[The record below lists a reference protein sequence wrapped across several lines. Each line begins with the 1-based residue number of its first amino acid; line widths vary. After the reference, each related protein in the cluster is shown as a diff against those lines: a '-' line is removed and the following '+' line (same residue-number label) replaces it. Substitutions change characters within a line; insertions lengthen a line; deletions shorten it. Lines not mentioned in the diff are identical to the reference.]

1 MEIRSFTRAERVR
14 LLQFVREA
22 LERDLAGA
30 ELPAPPPFPR
40 LAETGSCFVTLKEAG
55 ELRGCIGNIEAFE
68 PLGENLLRN
77 AINASQSD
85 PRFPPL
91 EAEELPFILIE
102 LSILTPASP
111 IASAEEFRIGQDGII
126 LRLGGRGARAK
137 GIHAAGGAGAAL
149 GSGDDVALS
158 FTQSGFAGRCL
169 ATAGGPA
176 VHLSGGGFWR
186 RGVRHRVSGL
196 IREG

>member
-1 MEIRSFTRAERVR
+1 MVIRSFTRAERVR

-126 LRLGGRGARAK
+126 LRLGGRGAVFLPQVGPEQHWDRETTLRYLSRK
-137 GIHAAGGAGAAL
+137 AGLPEDA
-149 GSGDDVALS
+149 
-158 FTQSGFAGRCL
+158 
-169 ATAGGPA
+169 
-176 VHLSGGGFWR
+176 WR
-186 RGVRHRVSGL
+186 RPEARLFTFQAEVFGEEECGTGFRG
-196 IREG
+196 

>member
-1 MEIRSFTRAERVR
+1 MEIRSFTRTERVR

-126 LRLGGRGARAK
+126 LRLGGRGAVFLPQVAPEQHWDRETTLRYLSRK
-137 GIHAAGGAGAAL
+137 AGLPEDA
-149 GSGDDVALS
+149 
-158 FTQSGFAGRCL
+158 
-169 ATAGGPA
+169 
-176 VHLSGGGFWR
+176 WR
-186 RGVRHRVSGL
+186 RPEARLFTFQAEVFGEEECGTGFRG
-196 IREG
+196 

>member
-126 LRLGGRGARAK
+126 LRLGGRGAVFLPQVAPDSRK
-137 GIHAAGGAGAAL
+137 AGLPENAWQWPQAEL
-149 GSGDDVALS
+149 
-158 FTQSGFAGRCL
+158 FTFQAEVFG
-169 ATAGGPA
+169 
-176 VHLSGGGFWR
+176 
-186 RGVRHRVSGL
+186 
-196 IREG
+196 EEED

>member
-68 PLGENLLRN
+68 PLGKICFEMRSTRRRVIR
-77 AINASQSD
+77 A
-85 PRFPPL
+85 
-91 EAEELPFILIE
+91 
-102 LSILTPASP
+102 
-111 IASAEEFRIGQDGII
+111 FRRWKRKSC
-126 LRLGGRGARAK
+126 RL
-137 GIHAAGGAGAAL
+137 
-149 GSGDDVALS
+149 
-158 FTQSGFAGRCL
+158 F
-169 ATAGGPA
+169 
-176 VHLSGGGFWR
+176 
-186 RGVRHRVSGL
+186 
-196 IREG
+196 

>member
-126 LRLGGRGARAK
+126 LRLGGCGAVFLPQVAPEQHWDRETTLRYLSRK
-137 GIHAAGGAGAAL
+137 AGLPEDA
-149 GSGDDVALS
+149 
-158 FTQSGFAGRCL
+158 
-169 ATAGGPA
+169 
-176 VHLSGGGFWR
+176 WR
-186 RGVRHRVSGL
+186 RPEARLFTFQAEVFGEEECGTGFRG
-196 IREG
+196 

>member
-1 MEIRSFTRAERVR
+1 MVIRSFTRAERVR

-126 LRLGGRGARAK
+126 LRLGGRGAVFLPQVAPEQHWDRETTLRYLSRK
-137 GIHAAGGAGAAL
+137 AGLPEDAWRRPEARL
-149 GSGDDVALS
+149 
-158 FTQSGFAGRCL
+158 FTFQAEVFGEEECG
-169 ATAGGPA
+169 T
-176 VHLSGGGFWR
+176 GFW
-186 RGVRHRVSGL
+186 G
-196 IREG
+196 

>member
-30 ELPAPPPFPR
+30 ELPALPPFPR

-126 LRLGGRGARAK
+126 LRLGGRGAVFLPQVAPEQHWDRETTLRYLSRK
-137 GIHAAGGAGAAL
+137 AGLPEDA
-149 GSGDDVALS
+149 
-158 FTQSGFAGRCL
+158 
-169 ATAGGPA
+169 
-176 VHLSGGGFWR
+176 WR
-186 RGVRHRVSGL
+186 RPEARLFTFQAEVFGEEECGTGFRG
-196 IREG
+196 

>member
-102 LSILTPASP
+102 LSILTPAAP

-126 LRLGGRGARAK
+126 LRLGGRRAVFLPQVAPEQHWDRETTLRYLSRK
-137 GIHAAGGAGAAL
+137 AGL
-149 GSGDDVALS
+149 PDDA
-158 FTQSGFAGRCL
+158 
-169 ATAGGPA
+169 
-176 VHLSGGGFWR
+176 WR
-186 RGVRHRVSGL
+186 RPDARLFTFQAEVFGEAES
-196 IREG
+196 

>member
-1 MEIRSFTRAERVR
+1 MVIRSFTRAERVR

-126 LRLGGRGARAK
+126 LRLGGRGAVFLPQVAPEHHWDRETTLRYLSRK
-137 GIHAAGGAGAAL
+137 AGLPEDA
-149 GSGDDVALS
+149 
-158 FTQSGFAGRCL
+158 
-169 ATAGGPA
+169 
-176 VHLSGGGFWR
+176 WR
-186 RGVRHRVSGL
+186 RPEARLFTFQAEVFGEEECGTGFRG
-196 IREG
+196 

>member
-126 LRLGGRGARAK
+126 LRLGGRGAVFLPQVAPEQHWDRETPLRYLSRK
-137 GIHAAGGAGAAL
+137 AGLPEDA
-149 GSGDDVALS
+149 
-158 FTQSGFAGRCL
+158 
-169 ATAGGPA
+169 
-176 VHLSGGGFWR
+176 WR
-186 RGVRHRVSGL
+186 RPEARLFTFQAEVFGEEECGTGFRG
-196 IREG
+196 

>member
-102 LSILTPASP
+102 LSILTPAFP

-126 LRLGGRGARAK
+126 LRLGGRGAVFLPQVAPEQHWDRETTLRYLSRK
-137 GIHAAGGAGAAL
+137 AGLPEDA
-149 GSGDDVALS
+149 
-158 FTQSGFAGRCL
+158 
-169 ATAGGPA
+169 
-176 VHLSGGGFWR
+176 WR
-186 RGVRHRVSGL
+186 RPEARLFTFQAEVFGEEECGTGFRG
-196 IREG
+196 

>member
-1 MEIRSFTRAERVR
+1 MVIRSFTRAERVR

-68 PLGENLLRN
+68 ALGENLLRN

-126 LRLGGRGARAK
+126 LRLGGRGAVFLPQVAPEQHWDRETTLRYLSRK
-137 GIHAAGGAGAAL
+137 AGLPEDA
-149 GSGDDVALS
+149 
-158 FTQSGFAGRCL
+158 
-169 ATAGGPA
+169 
-176 VHLSGGGFWR
+176 WR
-186 RGVRHRVSGL
+186 RPEARLFTFQAEVFGEEECGTGFRG
-196 IREG
+196 

>member
-1 MEIRSFTRAERVR
+1 MELRSFTRAERVR

-126 LRLGGRGARAK
+126 LRLGGRGAVFLPQVAPEQHWDRETTLRYLSRK
-137 GIHAAGGAGAAL
+137 AGLPEDA
-149 GSGDDVALS
+149 
-158 FTQSGFAGRCL
+158 
-169 ATAGGPA
+169 
-176 VHLSGGGFWR
+176 WR
-186 RGVRHRVSGL
+186 RPEARLFTFQAEFFGEEECGTGFRG
-196 IREG
+196 

>member
-126 LRLGGRGARAK
+126 LRLGGRGAVFLPQVAPEQHWDRETTLRYLSRK
-137 GIHAAGGAGAAL
+137 AGLPEDA
-149 GSGDDVALS
+149 
-158 FTQSGFAGRCL
+158 
-169 ATAGGPA
+169 
-176 VHLSGGGFWR
+176 WR
-186 RGVRHRVSGL
+186 RPEARLFTFQAEVFGEEECGTGFRG
-196 IREG
+196 

>member
-77 AINASQSD
+77 ANNASQSD

-126 LRLGGRGARAK
+126 LRLGGRGAVFLPQVAPEQHWDRETTLRYLSRK
-137 GIHAAGGAGAAL
+137 AGLPENAWQWPQAEL
-149 GSGDDVALS
+149 
-158 FTQSGFAGRCL
+158 FTFQAEVFG
-169 ATAGGPA
+169 
-176 VHLSGGGFWR
+176 
-186 RGVRHRVSGL
+186 
-196 IREG
+196 EEED

>member
-126 LRLGGRGARAK
+126 LLLSRRWEVFMPQGALLLAWDRETTLRYLSRK
-137 GIHAAGGAGAAL
+137 AGLPEDA
-149 GSGDDVALS
+149 
-158 FTQSGFAGRCL
+158 
-169 ATAGGPA
+169 
-176 VHLSGGGFWR
+176 WR
-186 RGVRHRVSGL
+186 RPEARLFTFQAEVFGEEECGTGFRG
-196 IREG
+196 

>member
-91 EAEELPFILIE
+91 EVEELPFILIE

-126 LRLGGRGARAK
+126 LRLGGRGAVFLPQVAPEQHWDRETTLRYLSRK
-137 GIHAAGGAGAAL
+137 AGLPEDA
-149 GSGDDVALS
+149 
-158 FTQSGFAGRCL
+158 
-169 ATAGGPA
+169 
-176 VHLSGGGFWR
+176 WR
-186 RGVRHRVSGL
+186 RPEARLFTFQAEVFGEEECGTGFRG
-196 IREG
+196 

>member
-22 LERDLAGA
+22 LERDLAEA

-126 LRLGGRGARAK
+126 LRLGGRGAVFLPQVAPEQHWDRETTLRYLSRK
-137 GIHAAGGAGAAL
+137 AGLPEDA
-149 GSGDDVALS
+149 
-158 FTQSGFAGRCL
+158 
-169 ATAGGPA
+169 
-176 VHLSGGGFWR
+176 WR
-186 RGVRHRVSGL
+186 RPEARLFTFQAEVFGEEECGTGFRG
-196 IREG
+196 

>member
-77 AINASQSD
+77 AINVSQSD

-126 LRLGGRGARAK
+126 LRLGGRGAVFLPQVAPEQHWDRETTLRYLSRK
-137 GIHAAGGAGAAL
+137 AGLPEDA
-149 GSGDDVALS
+149 
-158 FTQSGFAGRCL
+158 
-169 ATAGGPA
+169 
-176 VHLSGGGFWR
+176 WR
-186 RGVRHRVSGL
+186 RPEARLFTFQAEVFGEEECGTGFRG
-196 IREG
+196 

>member
-126 LRLGGRGARAK
+126 LRLGGRGAVFLPQVAPEQHWDRETTLRYLSHK
-137 GIHAAGGAGAAL
+137 AGLPEDA
-149 GSGDDVALS
+149 
-158 FTQSGFAGRCL
+158 
-169 ATAGGPA
+169 
-176 VHLSGGGFWR
+176 WR
-186 RGVRHRVSGL
+186 RPEARLFTFQAEVFGEEECGTGFRG
-196 IREG
+196 

>member
-126 LRLGGRGARAK
+126 LRLGGRGAVFLPQVAPELHWDRETTLRYLSRK
-137 GIHAAGGAGAAL
+137 AGLPEDA
-149 GSGDDVALS
+149 
-158 FTQSGFAGRCL
+158 
-169 ATAGGPA
+169 
-176 VHLSGGGFWR
+176 WR
-186 RGVRHRVSGL
+186 RPEARLFTFQAEVFGEEECGTGFRG
-196 IREG
+196 

>member
-126 LRLGGRGARAK
+126 LRLGGRGAVFLPQVAPEQHWDRETTLRYLSRK
-137 GIHAAGGAGAAL
+137 AGLPEDAWRRPEARL
-149 GSGDDVALS
+149 
-158 FTQSGFAGRCL
+158 FTFQAEVFGEEECG
-169 ATAGGPA
+169 T
-176 VHLSGGGFWR
+176 GFW
-186 RGVRHRVSGL
+186 G
-196 IREG
+196 

>member
-55 ELRGCIGNIEAFE
+55 DLRGCIGNIEAFE

-126 LRLGGRGARAK
+126 LRLGGRGAVFLPQVAPEQHWDRETTLRYLSRK
-137 GIHAAGGAGAAL
+137 AGLPEDA
-149 GSGDDVALS
+149 
-158 FTQSGFAGRCL
+158 
-169 ATAGGPA
+169 
-176 VHLSGGGFWR
+176 WR
-186 RGVRHRVSGL
+186 RPEARLFTFQAEVFGEEECGTGFRG
-196 IREG
+196 